1 MSKNTILSTF
11 LGAALLTFAAA
22 CSNDREETKEKEI
35 NTAQAIEFKVSV
47 GGYNADQEVGAS
59 RAAGKEAKVVQQTVD
74 LGDGLE
80 AEYTL
85 QRDAAVQEEAAA
97 TRALGD
103 GTYTMLVYDAASH
116 AFKGELT
123 GTVVAGTFQS
133 TSTNQSVYLT
143 AGRYDFVLFNN
154 KFTRSGNTLTVT
166 RADAGKALIGRTTQ
180 NIADTPK
187 KQTVQFALK
196 HPAAQ
201 VKIKLTSDVP
211 GEDLKAKLEGLDAT
225 AVPGSASYDAPSGT
239 WTAGAG
245 EAVSSNLTFGDARL
259 VNGSYVTISNEG
271 TIFLLNT
278 DVRKLK
284 LTFTA
289 GRIYNTDLANKSF
302 TFANALNLELNGA
315 YTLNVNLK
323 FGGHKYLFT
332 DGTVGGYKEYINSG
346 GKKKPAGVVV
356 DEKNKIA
363 IALTD
368 VADNGDG
375 VMWCENKYQF
385 KITNT
390 HNVSDLSKALTAPSH
405 TSGFKETWN
414 PRYSTSPWGT
424 AIGAKGES
432 SSFPAFK
439 AAAQYGQVAGTPKS
453 WKWFLPSYADWKA
466 AFAILGLGN
475 SNQVNKQG
483 VRYTWY
489 GGTADKLFTQA
500 GGTAITKKHYWT
512 STEHQTK
519 YAGTVNPTSN
529 DMGWYLQIKGAYAKV
544 RPFVK
549 YP

>member
-85 QRDAAVQEEAAA
+85 QRDAAVQEEEAAT

-180 NIADTPK
+180 DIADTPK

-245 EAVSSNLTFGDARL
+245 EAVSSNLTFGNARL
-259 VNGSYVTISNEG
+259 VNGSYVTRSNEG

-289 GRIYNTDLANKSF
+289 GKIYNTELANKSF

-323 FGGHKYLFT
+323 FGGHLYLFT
-332 DGTVGGYKEYINSG
+332 DGSVGDYKKYINSNG
-346 GKKKPAGVVV
+346 RLTPAGVVV
-356 DEKNKIA
+356 DQKNRIA

-368 VADNGDG
+368 ARDPHYGAEVS
-375 VMWCENKYQF
+375 WCEPRFY
-385 KITNT
+385 NT
-390 HNVSDLSKALTAPSH
+390 QCNGRSTPALNLALTSSLYI
-405 TSGFKETWN
+405 TSGYKETWEG
-414 PRYSTSPWGT
+414 RYSTGT
-424 AIGAKGES
+424 IGSKAHS
-432 SSFPAFK
+432 TSFRAFK
-439 AAAQYGQVAGTPKS
+439 IAAEYTPS
-453 WKWFLPSYADWKA
+453 ASVPSTWRWFLPSYADWKA
-466 AFAILGLGN
+466 AFGVLGFGN
-475 SNQVNKQG
+475 TSQVKDANQ
-483 VRYTWY
+483 RYSWY
-489 GGTADKLFTQA
+489 GRIADKMFTQA
-500 GGTAITKKHYWT
+500 GGQTILNKNYWT
-512 STEHQTK
+512 STEYQSTQ
-519 YAGTVNPTSN
+519 AGHVNPTPN
-529 DMGWYLQIKGAYAKV
+529 DMRWLSQIKGAKAFV
-544 RPFVK
+544 RPFVR
-549 YP
+549 Y

>member
-211 GEDLKAKLEGLDAT
+211 GEGFKAKLEGLDAT

-245 EAVSSNLTFGDARL
+245 EAVLSNLTFGNTKF
-259 VNGSYVTISNEG
+259 VNGSYETRSNEG
-271 TIFLLNT
+271 TLFLLNT

-289 GRIYNTDLANKSF
+289 GKIYNTDLANKSF

-323 FGGHKYLFT
+323 FGGHQYLFT
-332 DGTVGGYKEYINSG
+332 DGTVGGYKESING
-346 GKKKPAGVVV
+346 GGSKTPAGVVV
-356 DEKNKIA
+356 DKKNRIA

-368 VADNGDG
+368 ATTGNG
-375 VMWCENKYQF
+375 VIWCENKYQL
-385 KITNT
+385 KITNSK
-390 HNVSDLSKALTAPSH
+390 NAPDLSLALTNPSYI
-405 TSGFKETWN
+405 TSGYKETWN
-414 PRYSTSPWGT
+414 PRYSISPIGVKGTSP
-424 AIGAKGES
+424 
-432 SSFPAFK
+432 SFPAFK
-439 AAAQYGQVAGTPKS
+439 TAAQYGQVAGTPSS
-453 WKWFLPSYADWKA
+453 WRWFLPSYADWKA

-475 SNQVNKQG
+475 SNQVNAEG
-483 VRYTWY
+483 RRYTWY

-500 GGTAITKKHYWT
+500 GGTAITNKHYWT
-512 STEHQTK
+512 STERHERLV
-519 YAGTVNPTSN
+519 GTVNPTSN
-529 DMGWYLQIKGAYAKV
+529 GMAWYSQIKGAYAKV
-544 RPFVK
+544 RAFVK
-549 YP
+549 Y

>member
-47 GGYNADQEVGAS
+47 GGYNADQEVGTS

-123 GTVVAGTFQS
+123 GTVVAGTFQA
-133 TSTNQSVYLT
+133 TSTNQSVFLT

-201 VKIKLTSDVP
+201 VKIRLTSDVP
-211 GEDLKAKLEGLDAT
+211 GEGLKAKLEGLDAT

-245 EAVSSNLTFGDARL
+245 EAVLSNLTFGNARL
-259 VNGSYVTISNEG
+259 VNGSYVTRSNEG

-289 GRIYNTDLANKSF
+289 GKIYNTDLANKSF

-323 FGGHKYLFT
+323 FGGHLYLFT
-332 DGTVGGYKEYINSG
+332 DGTVGGYKESIYG
-346 GKKKPAGVVV
+346 GGRKTPAAVVV
-356 DEKNKIA
+356 DKKNRIA

-368 VADNGDG
+368 AKDPHYGAEVS
-375 VMWCENKYQF
+375 WCEPRFY
-385 KITNT
+385 NT
-390 HNVSDLSKALTAPSH
+390 QCNGKNTPVLSWALTRSLYI
-405 TSGFKETWN
+405 TSGYKETWEG
-414 PRYSTSPWGT
+414 RYSTGV
-424 AIGAKGES
+424 IGPKAHS
-432 SSFPAFK
+432 TSFRAFK
-439 AAAQYGQVAGTPKS
+439 IAAEYTPS
-453 WKWFLPSYADWKA
+453 ASVPSTWRWFLPSYADWKA
-466 AFAILGLGN
+466 AFGVLGFGKT
-475 SNQVNKQG
+475 SQVKDANQ
-483 VRYTWY
+483 RYSWY
-489 GGTADKLFTQA
+489 GRIADKMFTQA
-500 GGTAITKKHYWT
+500 GGQTIMNKNYWT
-512 STEHQTK
+512 STEYQSTQ
-519 YAGTVNPTSN
+519 AGHVNPTPN
-529 DMGWYLQIKGAYAKV
+529 DMRWLSQIKGAKTFV
-544 RPFVK
+544 RPFVR
-549 YP
+549 Y

>member
-123 GTVVAGTFQS
+123 GTVVAGTFQA

-201 VKIKLTSDVP
+201 VKIMLTSDVP

-245 EAVSSNLTFGDARL
+245 EAVLSNLTFGDAKL
-259 VNGSYVTISNEG
+259 VNGSYVTRSNEG
-271 TIFLLNT
+271 TLFLLNT

-332 DGTVGGYKEYINSG
+332 DGTVGGYKEYINSN

-356 DEKNKIA
+356 DEKNRIA

-368 VADNGDG
+368 AKNGNG
-375 VMWCENKYQF
+375 VVWCESQFEF
-385 KITNT
+385 KITNSN
-390 HNVSDLSKALTAPSH
+390 NVSDLSEALTSH
-405 TSGFKETWN
+405 MTSGYKETWY
-414 PRYSTSPWGT
+414 PRYSKRF
-424 AIGAKGES
+424 IGGGGVKGKL
-432 SSFPAFK
+432 SSFPAFIT
-439 AAAQYGQVAGTPKS
+439 AAQYGGHAGTPKS
-453 WKWFLPSYADWKA
+453 WQWFLPSYADWKA

-475 SNQVNKQG
+475 SNQVNKEG

-489 GGTADKLFTQA
+489 GGIADKLFTQA
-500 GGTAITKKHYWT
+500 GGTGITNNMYWT
-512 STEHQTK
+512 STENQERR
-519 YAGTVNPTSN
+519 AGTVNPTPN
-529 DMGWYLQIKGAYAKV
+529 NMGWYSQTKGAFAKV
-544 RPFVK
+544 RAFVK
-549 YP
+549 Y

>member
-85 QRDAAVQEEAAA
+85 QRDATVQEEPTA

-123 GTVVAGTFQS
+123 GTVVAGTFQA
-133 TSTNQSVYLT
+133 TSTNQSVFLT

-201 VKIKLTSDVP
+201 VKIRLTSDVP
-211 GEDLKAKLEGLDAT
+211 GEDLKAKLEGINAT

-245 EAVSSNLTFGDARL
+245 EAVSSNLTFGNAKL
-259 VNGSYVTISNEG
+259 VNGSYVTRSNEG

-289 GRIYNTDLANKSF
+289 GKIYNTELTNKSF

-323 FGGHKYLFT
+323 FGGHLYLFT
-332 DGTVGGYKEYINSG
+332 DGTVGGYKESING
-346 GKKKPAGVVV
+346 GGSKTPAGVVV
-356 DEKNKIA
+356 DKKNRIA

-368 VADNGDG
+368 AKDPHYGAEVS
-375 VMWCENKYQF
+375 WCEPRFY
-385 KITNT
+385 NT
-390 HNVSDLSKALTAPSH
+390 QCNGRSTPALNLALTSSLYI
-405 TSGFKETWN
+405 TSGYKETWEG
-414 PRYSTSPWGT
+414 RYSTGV
-424 AIGAKGES
+424 IGSKAHS
-432 SSFPAFK
+432 TSFRAFK
-439 AAAQYGQVAGTPKS
+439 IAAEYTPS
-453 WKWFLPSYADWKA
+453 ASVPSTWRWFLPSYADWKA
-466 AFAILGLGN
+466 AFGVLGFGN
-475 SNQVNKQG
+475 TSQVKDANQ
-483 VRYTWY
+483 RYSWY
-489 GGTADKLFTQA
+489 GRIADKMFTQA
-500 GGTAITKKHYWT
+500 GGQTILNKNYWT
-512 STEHQTK
+512 STEYQSTQ
-519 YAGTVNPTSN
+519 AGHVNPTPN
-529 DMGWYLQIKGAYAKV
+529 DMRWLSQIKGAKTFV
-544 RPFVK
+544 RPFVR
-549 YP
+549 Y

>member
-85 QRDAAVQEEAAA
+85 QRDAAVQEEEEAAA

-123 GTVVAGTFQS
+123 GTVVAGTFQA
-133 TSTNQSVYLT
+133 TSTNQSVFLT

-166 RADAGKALIGRTTQ
+166 RADAGNALIGRTTQ
-180 NIADTPK
+180 DIADTPK

-201 VKIKLTSDVP
+201 VKIKLTSDIP
-211 GEDLKAKLEGLDAT
+211 GEGLKAKLEGLNAT

-245 EAVSSNLTFGDARL
+245 EAVSSNLTFGNARS
-259 VNGSYVTISNEG
+259 VNGSYVTRSNEG
-271 TIFLLNT
+271 TLFLLNT

-323 FGGHKYLFT
+323 FGGHLYLFT
-332 DGTVGGYKEYINSG
+332 DGSVGDYKKYINSNG
-346 GKKKPAGVVV
+346 RLTPAGVVV
-356 DEKNKIA
+356 DQKNRIA

-368 VADNGDG
+368 ARDPHYGAEVS
-375 VMWCENKYQF
+375 WCEPGFY
-385 KITNT
+385 NT
-390 HNVSDLSKALTAPSH
+390 QCNGRSTPALNLALTSSLYI
-405 TSGFKETWN
+405 TSGYKETWEG
-414 PRYSTSPWGT
+414 RYSTGT
-424 AIGAKGES
+424 LGSKAHS
-432 SSFPAFK
+432 TSFRAFK
-439 AAAQYGQVAGTPKS
+439 IAAEYTPS
-453 WKWFLPSYADWKA
+453 ASVPSTWRWFLPSYADWKA
-466 AFAILGLGN
+466 AFGVLGFGN
-475 SNQVNKQG
+475 TSQVKDANQ
-483 VRYTWY
+483 RYSWY
-489 GGTADKLFTQA
+489 GRIADKMFTQV
-500 GGTAITKKHYWT
+500 GGQTILNKNYWT
-512 STEHQTK
+512 STEYQSTQ
-519 YAGTVNPTSN
+519 AGHVNPTPN
-529 DMGWYLQIKGAYAKV
+529 DMRWLSQIKGAKTFV
-544 RPFVK
+544 RPFVR
-549 YP
+549 Y

>member
-22 CSNDREETKEKEI
+22 CSNDREETKGKEI

-123 GTVVAGTFQS
+123 GTVVAGTFQA

-211 GEDLKAKLEGLDAT
+211 GEDLKAKLEGINAT

-245 EAVSSNLTFGDARL
+245 EAVLSNLTFGNVKF
-259 VNGSYVTISNEG
+259 VNGSYETRSNEG
-271 TIFLLNT
+271 TLFLLNT

-289 GRIYNTDLANKSF
+289 GRIYNTELANKSF

-323 FGGHKYLFT
+323 FGGHLYLFT
-332 DGTVGGYKEYINSG
+332 DGTVGGFKESING
-346 GKKKPAGVVV
+346 GGSKTPAGVVV
-356 DEKNKIA
+356 DRTNRIA
-363 IALTD
+363 IALKD
-368 VADNGDG
+368 ADNSKDG
-375 VMWCENKYQF
+375 IIWCENKYQF
-385 KITNT
+385 TITNS
-390 HNVSDLSKALTAPSH
+390 HSAPDLSLALTDPLFYI
-405 TSGFKETWN
+405 TSGYKETWN
-414 PRYSTSPWGT
+414 PRYSISP
-424 AIGAKGES
+424 IGRKGQS
-432 SSFPAFK
+432 LSFPAFRT
-439 AAAQYGQVAGTPKS
+439 AAKYGQVAGTPTS
-453 WKWFLPSYADWKA
+453 WEWFLPSYADWKA

-475 SNQVNKQG
+475 SNQVNVAG
-483 VRYTWY
+483 RSYTWY
-489 GGTADKLFTQA
+489 GGIADKLFTQA
-500 GGTAITKKHYWT
+500 GGTSILKKHYWT
-512 STEHQTK
+512 STENQERR
-519 YAGTVNPTSN
+519 AGTVNPTSN
-529 DMGWYLQIKGAYAKV
+529 SLAWFSQTKGAYAHV
-544 RPFVK
+544 RAFVK
-549 YP
+549 Y

>member
-11 LGAALLTFAAA
+11 LGATLLTFAAA

-180 NIADTPK
+180 DIADTPK

-245 EAVSSNLTFGDARL
+245 EAILSNLTFGEAKL
-259 VNGSYVTISNEG
+259 VNGSYVTRSNEG
-271 TIFLLNT
+271 TLFLLNT

-289 GRIYNTDLANKSF
+289 GRIYNTDLANKFF

-332 DGTVGGYKEYINSG
+332 DGSVGGYKEYINSN

-356 DEKNKIA
+356 DEINKIA

-368 VADNGDG
+368 AKNGNG
-375 VMWCENKYQF
+375 VVWCGPQFEF
-385 KITNT
+385 KITNSY
-390 HNVSDLSKALTAPSH
+390 NVDNLSQALTTRM
-405 TSGFKETWN
+405 TSGYKETWY
-414 PRYSTSPWGT
+414 PGYSKRF
-424 AIGAKGES
+424 IGGGGVKGKL
-432 SSFPAFK
+432 SSFPAFIT
-439 AAAQYGQVAGTPKS
+439 AAQYGGHVGTPAS

-475 SNQVNKQG
+475 SNQVTSEG

-489 GGTADKLFTQA
+489 GGIADKLFTQA
-500 GGTAITKKHYWT
+500 GGTAITNNMYWT
-512 STEHQTK
+512 STESQTR

-529 DMGWYLQIKGAYAKV
+529 NMGWYSQTKGAFAKV
-544 RPFVK
+544 RAFVK
-549 YP
+549 YN

>member
-85 QRDAAVQEEAAA
+85 QRDAAVQEEEEAAA

-123 GTVVAGTFQS
+123 GTVVAGTFQA
-133 TSTNQSVYLT
+133 TSTNQSVFLT

-180 NIADTPK
+180 DIADTPK

-201 VKIKLTSDVP
+201 VKIRLTSDIP
-211 GEDLKAKLEGLDAT
+211 GEGLKAKLEGLNAT

-245 EAVSSNLTFGDARL
+245 EAVSSNLTFGNARL
-259 VNGSYVTISNEG
+259 VNGSYVTRSNEG

-289 GRIYNTDLANKSF
+289 GKIYNTELANKSF

-323 FGGHKYLFT
+323 FGGHLYLFT
-332 DGTVGGYKEYINSG
+332 DGSVGDYKKYINSNG
-346 GKKKPAGVVV
+346 RLTPAGVVV
-356 DEKNKIA
+356 DQKNRIA

-368 VADNGDG
+368 AKDPHYGAEVS
-375 VMWCENKYQF
+375 WCEPRFY
-385 KITNT
+385 NT
-390 HNVSDLSKALTAPSH
+390 QCNGRSTPALNLALTSSLYI
-405 TSGFKETWN
+405 TSGYKETWEG
-414 PRYSTSPWGT
+414 RYSTGT
-424 AIGAKGES
+424 LGSKAHS
-432 SSFPAFK
+432 TSFRAFK
-439 AAAQYGQVAGTPKS
+439 IAAEYTPS
-453 WKWFLPSYADWKA
+453 ASVPSTWRWFLPSYADWKA
-466 AFAILGLGN
+466 AFGVLGFGN
-475 SNQVNKQG
+475 TSQVKDANQ
-483 VRYTWY
+483 RYSWY
-489 GGTADKLFTQA
+489 GRIADKMFTQA
-500 GGTAITKKHYWT
+500 GGQTILNKNYWT
-512 STEHQTK
+512 STEYQSTQ
-519 YAGTVNPTSN
+519 AGHVNPTPN
-529 DMGWYLQIKGAYAKV
+529 DMRWLSQIKGAKTFV
-544 RPFVK
+544 RPFVR
-549 YP
+549 Y

>member
-85 QRDAAVQEEAAA
+85 QRDAAVQEEPTA

-123 GTVVAGTFQS
+123 GTVVAGTFQA
-133 TSTNQSVYLT
+133 TSTNQSVFLT

-201 VKIKLTSDVP
+201 VKIRLTSDVP
-211 GEDLKAKLEGLDAT
+211 GEDLKAKLEGINAT

-245 EAVSSNLTFGDARL
+245 EAVSSNLTFGNAKL
-259 VNGSYVTISNEG
+259 VNGSYVTRSNEG

-289 GRIYNTDLANKSF
+289 GKIYNTELANKSF

-323 FGGHKYLFT
+323 FGGHLYLFT
-332 DGTVGGYKEYINSG
+332 DGTVGGYKESVNG
-346 GKKKPAGVVV
+346 GGSKTPAGVVV
-356 DEKNKIA
+356 DKVNKIA
-363 IALTD
+363 IALKD
-368 VADNGDG
+368 ADNGNG

-385 KITNT
+385 KIDN
-390 HNVSDLSKALTAPSH
+390 SKSAPDLSLALTDPSYI
-405 TSGFKETWN
+405 TSGYKETWN
-414 PRYSTSPWGT
+414 PRYSKSP
-424 AIGAKGES
+424 IGKKGES
-432 SSFPAFK
+432 LSFHAFRT
-439 AAAQYGQVAGTPKS
+439 AAKYGQDAGTPSS
-453 WKWFLPSYADWKA
+453 WEWFLPSYADWKA

-475 SNQVNKQG
+475 SNQVNAEG

-489 GGTADKLFTQA
+489 GGIADKLFTQA
-500 GGTAITKKHYWT
+500 GGTAITGKHYWT
-512 STEHQTK
+512 STENLERR
-519 YAGTVNPTSN
+519 AGTVNPTSN
-529 DMGWYLQIKGAYAKV
+529 SMAWYSQTKGAYTKV
-544 RPFVK
+544 RAFVK
-549 YP
+549 YKER

>member
-289 GRIYNTDLANKSF
+289 GRIT
-302 TFANALNLELNGA
+302 TP
-315 YTLNVNLK
+315 T
-323 FGGHKYLFT
+323 
-332 DGTVGGYKEYINSG
+332 
-346 GKKKPAGVVV
+346 
-356 DEKNKIA
+356 
-363 IALTD
+363 
-368 VADNGDG
+368 
-375 VMWCENKYQF
+375 WQ
-385 KITNT
+385 TN
-390 HNVSDLSKALTAPSH
+390 PS
-405 TSGFKETWN
+405 
-414 PRYSTSPWGT
+414 R
-424 AIGAKGES
+424 
-432 SSFPAFK
+432 
-439 AAAQYGQVAGTPKS
+439 
-453 WKWFLPSYADWKA
+453 
-466 AFAILGLGN
+466 
-475 SNQVNKQG
+475 
-483 VRYTWY
+483 
-489 GGTADKLFTQA
+489 
-500 GGTAITKKHYWT
+500 
-512 STEHQTK
+512 
-519 YAGTVNPTSN
+519 
-529 DMGWYLQIKGAYAKV
+529 LQMH
-544 RPFVK
+544 
-549 YP
+549 

>member
-22 CSNDREETKEKEI
+22 CSNDREETKGKEI

-59 RAAGKEAKVVQQTVD
+59 RAGGKEAKVVQQTVD

-85 QRDAAVQEEAAA
+85 QRDAAVQEEPAA

-133 TSTNQSVYLT
+133 TSTNQSVFLT

-211 GEDLKAKLEGLDAT
+211 GEDLKAKLEGINAT

-245 EAVSSNLTFGDARL
+245 EAVSSNLTFGNAKL
-259 VNGSYVTISNEG
+259 VNGSYVTRSNEG
-271 TIFLLNT
+271 TLFLLNT

-289 GRIYNTDLANKSF
+289 GRIYNTELTNKSF

-323 FGGHKYLFT
+323 FGGHLYLFT
-332 DGTVGGYKEYINSG
+332 DGTVGGYKESING
-346 GKKKPAGVVV
+346 GGSKTPAGVVV
-356 DEKNKIA
+356 DKKNRIA

-368 VADNGDG
+368 AKDPHYGAEVS
-375 VMWCENKYQF
+375 WCEPRFY
-385 KITNT
+385 NT
-390 HNVSDLSKALTAPSH
+390 QCNGRSTPALNLALTSSLYI
-405 TSGFKETWN
+405 TSGYKETWEG
-414 PRYSTSPWGT
+414 RYSTGV
-424 AIGAKGES
+424 IGSKAHS
-432 SSFPAFK
+432 TSFRAFK
-439 AAAQYGQVAGTPKS
+439 IAAEYTPS
-453 WKWFLPSYADWKA
+453 ASVPSTWRWFLPSYADWKA
-466 AFAILGLGN
+466 AFGVLGFGN
-475 SNQVNKQG
+475 TSQVKDANQ
-483 VRYTWY
+483 RYSWY
-489 GGTADKLFTQA
+489 GRIADKMFTQA
-500 GGTAITKKHYWT
+500 GGQTILNKNYWT
-512 STEHQTK
+512 STEYQSTQ
-519 YAGTVNPTSN
+519 AGHVNPTPN
-529 DMGWYLQIKGAYAKV
+529 DMRWLSQIKGAKTFV
-544 RPFVK
+544 RPFVR
-549 YP
+549 Y

>member
-85 QRDAAVQEEAAA
+85 QRDAAVQEEPTA

-123 GTVVAGTFQS
+123 GTVVAGTFQA
-133 TSTNQSVYLT
+133 TSTNQSVFLT

-201 VKIKLTSDVP
+201 VKIRLTSDVP
-211 GEDLKAKLEGLDAT
+211 GEDLKAKLEGINAT

-245 EAVSSNLTFGDARL
+245 EAVSSNLTFGNAKL
-259 VNGSYVTISNEG
+259 VNGSYVTRSNEG

-289 GRIYNTDLANKSF
+289 GKIYNTELTNKSF

-323 FGGHKYLFT
+323 FGGHLYLFT
-332 DGTVGGYKEYINSG
+332 HGTVGGYKESING
-346 GKKKPAGVVV
+346 GGSKTPAGVVV
-356 DEKNKIA
+356 DKKNRIA

-368 VADNGDG
+368 AKDPHYGAEVS
-375 VMWCENKYQF
+375 WCEPRFY
-385 KITNT
+385 NT
-390 HNVSDLSKALTAPSH
+390 QCNGRSTPALNLALTSSLYI
-405 TSGFKETWN
+405 TSGYKETWEG
-414 PRYSTSPWGT
+414 RYSTGV
-424 AIGAKGES
+424 IGSKAHS
-432 SSFPAFK
+432 TSFRAFK
-439 AAAQYGQVAGTPKS
+439 IAAEYTPS
-453 WKWFLPSYADWKA
+453 ASVPSTWRWFLPSYADWKA
-466 AFAILGLGN
+466 AFGVLGFGN
-475 SNQVNKQG
+475 TSQVKDANQ
-483 VRYTWY
+483 RYSWY
-489 GGTADKLFTQA
+489 GRIADKMFTQA
-500 GGTAITKKHYWT
+500 GGQTILNKNYWT
-512 STEHQTK
+512 STEYQSTQ
-519 YAGTVNPTSN
+519 AGHVNPTPN
-529 DMGWYLQIKGAYAKV
+529 DMRWLSQIKGAKTFV
-544 RPFVK
+544 RPFVR
-549 YP
+549 Y